1 MFALS
6 FSGSAVAMFDKCPT
20 LTLNIRNFSRAWLL
34 KAGLQIL
41 VSLVFLVSL
50 LLQLGQRMHL
60 RAHISMWKTN
70 QDIS

>member
-50 LLQLGQRMHL
+50 LL
-60 RAHISMWKTN
+60 
-70 QDIS
+70 